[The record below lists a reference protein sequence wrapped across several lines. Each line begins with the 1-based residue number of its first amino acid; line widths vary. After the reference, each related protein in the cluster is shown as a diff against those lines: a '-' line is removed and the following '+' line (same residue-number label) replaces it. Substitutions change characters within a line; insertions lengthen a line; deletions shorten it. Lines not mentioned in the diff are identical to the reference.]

1 MFTASVNLMYVGQP
15 ALMAF
20 GLSGSLSACFMYI
33 FALSCVS
40 TEWQIKMLA
49 CLLTTSTKVLSRA
62 ARIAETITA
71 GRPTYIKF
79 TQVVNKT
86 NPQPTQPQET
96 KYTYRCSVI
105 SNFKCNLTSQNCI
118 TGGHMKYKI
127 ENNRTSYPL
136 ISVNNSILVN
146 FMSSNFFLD
155 QIAPLFQF
163 LSPSAVT
170 LSKEPLGGSLN
181 TRGLRKIRN
190 FQSISR
196 YILETVK
203 INP

>member
-1 MFTASVNLMYVGQP
+1 
-15 ALMAF
+15 
-20 GLSGSLSACFMYI
+20 
-33 FALSCVS
+33 
-40 TEWQIKMLA
+40 
-49 CLLTTSTKVLSRA
+49 
-62 ARIAETITA
+62 
-71 GRPTYIKF
+71 
-79 TQVVNKT
+79 
-86 NPQPTQPQET
+86 
-96 KYTYRCSVI
+96 
-105 SNFKCNLTSQNCI
+105 
-118 TGGHMKYKI
+118 MKYKI